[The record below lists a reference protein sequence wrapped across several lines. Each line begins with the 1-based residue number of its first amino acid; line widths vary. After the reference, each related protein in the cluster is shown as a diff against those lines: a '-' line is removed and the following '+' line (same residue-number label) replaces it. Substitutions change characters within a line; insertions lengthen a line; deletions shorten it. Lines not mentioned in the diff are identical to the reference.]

1 MRAISAIL
9 IFFHPRRYIT
19 SFTSPLF
26 PQLAANSAVRLTKR
40 SMMVDK
46 SLEMRSRQMMF
57 QATLLSVAS
66 QLDDAQKTTKFAIAQ
81 LGSISTLTWNSK
93 VGKAFLDNVN
103 ELSERLEMLTGEL
116 SNAEEYLGIAMREI
130 QNLEAQIMDQRMAS

>member
-1 MRAISAIL
+1 
-9 IFFHPRRYIT
+9 
-19 SFTSPLF
+19 
-26 PQLAANSAVRLTKR
+26 
-40 SMMVDK
+40 
-46 SLEMRSRQMMF
+46 MF

-81 LGSISTLTWNSK
+81 LGSIRTLTWNSK

-103 ELSERLEMLTGEL
+103 ELSERLEMLADEL

>member
-1 MRAISAIL
+1 
-9 IFFHPRRYIT
+9 
-19 SFTSPLF
+19 
-26 PQLAANSAVRLTKR
+26 
-40 SMMVDK
+40 
-46 SLEMRSRQMMF
+46 MF

-81 LGSISTLTWNSK
+81 LGSIRTLTWNSK

-116 SNAEEYLGIAMREI
+116 CKAEEYLGIAMREI

>member
-1 MRAISAIL
+1 
-9 IFFHPRRYIT
+9 
-19 SFTSPLF
+19 
-26 PQLAANSAVRLTKR
+26 
-40 SMMVDK
+40 
-46 SLEMRSRQMMF
+46 MF

-81 LGSISTLTWNSK
+81 LGSIRTLTWNSK

-116 SNAEEYLGIAMREI
+116 FNAEEYLGIAMREI

>member
-1 MRAISAIL
+1 
-9 IFFHPRRYIT
+9 
-19 SFTSPLF
+19 
-26 PQLAANSAVRLTKR
+26 
-40 SMMVDK
+40 
-46 SLEMRSRQMMF
+46 MMF
-57 QATLLSVAS
+57 QETLLSVAS

-81 LGSISTLTWNSK
+81 LGSIRTLTWNSK

-103 ELSERLEMLTGEL
+103 QLSERLEMLTGEL

>member
-1 MRAISAIL
+1 
-9 IFFHPRRYIT
+9 
-19 SFTSPLF
+19 
-26 PQLAANSAVRLTKR
+26 
-40 SMMVDK
+40 
-46 SLEMRSRQMMF
+46 MMF

-81 LGSISTLTWNSK
+81 LGSIRTLTWNSK

-103 ELSERLEMLTGEL
+103 ELSERLEMLADEL